1 LGPRHDQ
8 PDGEH
13 RIDLTEHRIGLA
25 LSWSGGKDSAFALW
39 TLRRAGTPPSVLLT
53 VTDEESGAVAHH
65 GVSGSLLRAQA
76 DAAGVEL
83 VTVPVPAG
91 AGNEVYEQRLRDAFA
106 GPPLDRAGA
115 VAFGDLFLADLRA
128 YREERMTAA
137 GLEARFPLW
146 HADTRAL
153 AHEFVAAGFRALV
166 VSVDGERLSPDL
178 LGRELDER
186 FLAEL
191 PADVD
196 PCGENGEFH
205 TFVFDGPVFDRP
217 LGVRA
222 GVRRV
227 GERYAWLGI
236 EARCSPSD

>member
-1 LGPRHDQ
+1 MGPRHGQ

-13 RIDLTEHRIGLA
+13 RIDLTEHRTGLT
-25 LSWSGGKDSAFALW
+25 LSWSGGKDSALALW
-39 TLRRAGTPPSVLLT
+39 NLRRGGTPPSVLLT
-53 VTDEESGAVAHH
+53 VIDEESGAVAHH
-65 GVSGSLLRAQA
+65 GVSGALLRAQA
-76 DAAGVEL
+76 DAAAVEL

-91 AGNEVYEQRLRDAFA
+91 GGNEVYEARLGAAFA
-106 GPPLDRAGA
+106 APPLNRAGA

-128 YREERMTAA
+128 YREARMTEA

-146 HADTRAL
+146 HADTHAL

-166 VSVDGERLSPDL
+166 VSVDGERLSPDF

-191 PADVD
+191 PPGVD

-205 TFVFDGPVFDRP
+205 TFVFDGPVFERP
-217 LGVRA
+217 LSVRPGA
-222 GVRRV
+222 RRS
-227 GERYAWLGI
+227 GERYAWLRI
-236 EARCSPSD
+236 EAA